1 MMNGISSARLTFVC
15 TKSSAKHRSAI
26 RAVSS
31 IDRYT
36 SKIYSACMHELSMYN
51 TITNTKF
58 YAHVYTLKLAV
69 AGLPGDDISWSK
81 SAVTCCRAVLRTCVD
96 LQYLM
101 IARDQE
107 MKDESKSS
115 LTFGLSRIRPISWA
129 TYTLYVRAQF

>member
-1 MMNGISSARLTFVC
+1 MVNEFCITSGTNFMMNGISSSARLTFVC

-36 SKIYSACMHELSMYN
+36 SKIHSACMHELSMYN

-69 AGLPGDDISWSK
+69 
-81 SAVTCCRAVLRTCVD
+81 T
-96 LQYLM
+96 
-101 IARDQE
+101 
-107 MKDESKSS
+107 
-115 LTFGLSRIRPISWA
+115 
-129 TYTLYVRAQF
+129 